1 MKSKLLF
8 LLLFNAFSVTA
19 LPNQYSSE
27 LIDDISV
34 STNSDLDWFYN
45 VYYRYPKTT
54 EEFRRW
60 MRKRVFSLLQE
71 ELDSKDSLTIETYI
85 DNFLNLEVSE
95 VEGKRL
101 NLYPILL
108 SFYFYNKENVE
119 LISDEDSVVIKWIEN
134 KTQLVYKSPIKDYFE
149 NPRITSSSSAFQI
162 RMYDKN
168 GECIFISEEE
178 LFQFKSDINRIIRTT
193 NENSTLCSVLF
204 RFKKEFGMSV
214 VYSSG
219 KVTREDSKFWDVLSS
234 YLNDY
239 LQKNETCDEIILPI
253 LFVR

>member
-85 DNFLNLEVSE
+85 DNFLKGGS
-95 VEGKRL
+95 
-101 NLYPILL
+101 
-108 SFYFYNKENVE
+108 
-119 LISDEDSVVIKWIEN
+119 
-134 KTQLVYKSPIKDYFE
+134 
-149 NPRITSSSSAFQI
+149 
-162 RMYDKN
+162 
-168 GECIFISEEE
+168 
-178 LFQFKSDINRIIRTT
+178 INSKCG
-193 NENSTLCSVLF
+193 N
-204 RFKKEFGMSV
+204 FKKTG
-214 VYSSG
+214 
-219 KVTREDSKFWDVLSS
+219 
-234 YLNDY
+234 
-239 LQKNETCDEIILPI
+239 II
-253 LFVR
+253 